1 MSASSST
8 SGLLQPPL
16 RHALRTSAPHPPP
29 RRSAPRRR
37 PGLPGQAPLGLARA
51 GHRRALGRASR
62 CRRRALG
69 WARRRYRRSLVRA
82 GPDSLI

>member
-16 RHALRTSAPHPPP
+16 RQALRTSAPHPTP

-51 GHRRALGRASR
+51 GHRRALG
-62 CRRRALG
+62 
-69 WARRRYRRSLVRA
+69 WARRRCRRSLVRA